1 MNNRSHQSNGYSDN
15 FPIGNK
21 LLVISDTSA
30 TNRITSEQNN
40 KQIKCPEVSL
50 IKVKREEISRN
61 NVIEESVICH
71 KYLRLKKRFKEIV
84 LTLSIRQTQS
94 RCLQILKRWTS
105 FYI

>member
-1 MNNRSHQSNGYSDN
+1 MKNRSHQSNGYSDN

-21 LLVISDTSA
+21 LLVTSDTSV
-30 TNRITSEQNN
+30 TNRITIEKNS
-40 KQIKCPEVSL
+40 KQIKCPEVSP

-61 NVIEESVICH
+61 TVIEESIICH
-71 KYLRLKKRFKEIV
+71 KYLRLKKKVKEIV